1 LVEAHNSV
9 VKGCDIGIGIFMTK
23 SSQQLKKI
31 VIFGGTGQTG
41 RQLVQQSLSAGYIVR
56 VLARDANK
64 AKKLHANVEVQIGDA
79 TDALAVAKALEDQH
93 AVLCAVGGQGL
104 KDASTRTQITQTIIS
119 EMQKQS
125 IKKLVVCSV
134 VGIGKS
140 SAHLGWFSRFFSNLI
155 LKHAIAD
162 HRQQE
167 ALITDSQLDYV
178 VFRPPQLIDGEMTRE
193 YLLAEEDE
201 PFRATKIRRSDVAH
215 AMIEAL
221 KKDEWIGKHFSISS

>member
-1 LVEAHNSV
+1 
-9 VKGCDIGIGIFMTK
+9 MTT
-23 SSQQLKKI
+23 SSQQSKNV
-31 VIFGGTGQTG
+31 VIFGGTGKTG
-41 RQLVQQSLSAGYIVR
+41 VQLVQQALAAGYIVR

-64 AKKLHANVEVQIGDA
+64 AEKLHEDVEVLIGDA
-79 TDALAVAKALEDQH
+79 TDAMAVAKALEGQH

-104 KDASTRTQITQTIIS
+104 KDASTRTQITQNVIA

-140 SAHLGWFSRFFSNLI
+140 SSHLGWLSRFFSNLI

-167 ALITDSQLDYV
+167 ALIADSQLDYV
-178 VFRPPQLIDGEMTRE
+178 VFRPPQLIDGEITRQ
-193 YLLAEEDE
+193 YQLAEEHE

-221 KKDEWIGKHFSISS
+221 EKEEWVGKHLSISS

>member
-1 LVEAHNSV
+1 
-9 VKGCDIGIGIFMTK
+9 MTT
-23 SSQQLKKI
+23 SSRQPKNI

-41 RQLVQQSLSAGYIVR
+41 IQLVQQLLAAGCIVR
-56 VLARDANK
+56 VLARNANK
-64 AKKLHANVEVQIGDA
+64 AKDLHDDVEVLIGDA
-79 TDALAVAKALEDQH
+79 TDATAVAKALEGQD

-104 KDASTRTQITQTIIS
+104 KDSSTRTLITQIIIA

-134 VGIGKS
+134 VGIGES
-140 SAHLGWFSRFFSNLI
+140 SAHLGWFSRFFSNMI

-167 ALITDSQLDYV
+167 ALIRDSKLDYV
-178 VFRPPQLIDGEMTRE
+178 VFRPPQLIDGAMTRK
-193 YLLAEEDE
+193 YQLAEEHE
-201 PFRATKIRRSDVAH
+201 SFRATKIRRSDVAH

-221 KKDEWIGKHFSISS
+221 EKEEWVGKHFSISS